1 MLNSFN
7 YSDLNQH
14 NLPMDKLSEGDF
26 SQVGF
31 QQGAN
36 VEQGNRLGQLSLSG
50 WENVDFQPPFD
61 PVCWEALDKEEEQGA
76 SEIHLLWRRVV
87 SPVPSHTDR

>member
-14 NLPMDKLSEGDF
+14 NLPMDELFYQLSEGDF

-36 VEQGNRLGQLSLSG
+36 VEQGNRLGQLLLSE
-50 WENVDFQPPFD
+50 WEKLDFQPPFN
-61 PVCWEALDKEEEQGA
+61 PVCWEALGKEEEQGA
-76 SEIHLLWRRVV
+76 AEIHLLW
-87 SPVPSHTDR
+87 